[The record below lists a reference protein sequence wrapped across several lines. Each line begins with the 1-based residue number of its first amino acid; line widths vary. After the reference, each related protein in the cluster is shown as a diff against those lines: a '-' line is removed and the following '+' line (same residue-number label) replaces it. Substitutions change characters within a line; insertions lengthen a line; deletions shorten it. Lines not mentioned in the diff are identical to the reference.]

1 MPYYESRS
9 ADKFAAL
16 LGDATVPLLATRP
29 PFWQEMSM
37 AVAIRLATQQDAA
50 AVQGIYAP
58 IVRDTVISFEVQPPS
73 VAEMQQRIV
82 DTLLRW
88 PWLVCEHDGEVL
100 GYAYAGRYRVRAAYQ
115 WSVDVSVYVHERARR
130 RGIGRALYRALLRSL
145 VVQGFY
151 NAQAGITLPNVGSVS
166 LHESLGFQPIGVYR
180 KIGYKL
186 GAWHDVGWWQ
196 LVLQLHAT
204 TPAPPREL
212 PAVQRSA
219 AWEAALAAGTSL
231 LRL

>member
-1 MPYYESRS
+1 MIM
-9 ADKFAAL
+9 AA
-16 LGDATVPLLATRP
+16 
-29 PFWQEMSM
+29 
-37 AVAIRLATQQDAA
+37 AVRLATPEDAA

-82 DTLLRW
+82 DTLARW

-100 GYAYAGRYRVRAAYQ
+100 GYAYAGKYRVRAAYQ
-115 WSVDVSVYVHERARR
+115 WSVDVSVYIHERARR
-130 RGIGRALYRALLRSL
+130 RGIGRALYRALLGSL
-145 VVQGFY
+145 ALQGFY
-151 NAQAGITLPNVGSVS
+151 NAQAGITLPNVGSVR
-166 LHESLGFQPIGVYR
+166 LHESIGFRPIGVYR

-196 LVLQLHAT
+196 LVLQAHTAAPL
-204 TPAPPREL
+204 PPREL
-212 PAVQRSA
+212 PAVESSA
-219 AWEAALAAGTSL
+219 AWEAALAAGTAL